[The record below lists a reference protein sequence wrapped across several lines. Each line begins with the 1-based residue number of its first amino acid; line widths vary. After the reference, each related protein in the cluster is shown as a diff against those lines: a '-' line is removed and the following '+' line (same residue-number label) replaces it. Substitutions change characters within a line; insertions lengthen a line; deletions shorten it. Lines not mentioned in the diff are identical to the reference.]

1 MNISNRFELV
11 PFTPFEEKAK
21 AVLARQAM
29 RWRGWVGIAALI
41 LGSTVS
47 CGDDFGDPSNSIR
60 DANSESEE
68 SESAEEELIEAAE
81 KIYTE
86 DCDDVTRICSES
98 HAVRVLGSLM
108 HYREAG
114 NPEGKPIILLHGQP
128 VWSYLYR
135 DIIPAL
141 PPEARII
148 APDSIGYG
156 FSQSPDIEYTWL
168 EHVDYMEA
176 FIDTLGLTDI
186 TFVVMDIG
194 SFQGLAYAQ
203 RHPDKVK
210 GLVMFEAI
218 LGPGPALDQF
228 PIPPGPGGDKVRKF
242 IDALIA
248 MRGSAAEAERLVV
261 DENYFIE
268 TLLPDAVVRSLDET
282 TMGAYRHP
290 FRERSSRYRLLG
302 IPLGI
307 PAGGIPA
314 ENHEFVLAYQ
324 QYLGSSDVPKLL
336 IHGEPGFIIPPTAA
350 ASIGSMLPNTEV
362 VNVGPG
368 SHFLPEDQPGPIAAA
383 ITTFYREQ
391 VWSSR

>member
-1 MNISNRFELV
+1 MNIPNKSELDPLFKDKPASTRRFI
-11 PFTPFEEKAK
+11 
-21 AVLARQAM
+21 
-29 RWRGWVGIAALI
+29 RWQGRIGVAALI
-41 LGSTVS
+41 LGSIVS
-47 CGDDFGDPSNSIR
+47 CGDDIGDPDHSIQ
-60 DANSESEE
+60 DADSESEDSESEE
-68 SESAEEELIEAAE
+68 SELIEAAE
-81 KIYTE
+81 AIYTE
-86 DCDDVTRICSES
+86 DCDDVTRICSTS
-98 HAVRVLGSLM
+98 HAVRVRGSLM

-114 NPEGKPIILLHGQP
+114 NPNGKPIVLLHGQP

-156 FSQSPDIEYTWL
+156 FSQSPDIEYSWL

-228 PIPPGPGGDKVRKF
+228 PIPPGPGGESVRNF

-248 MRGSAAEAERLVV
+248 IRGSAAEAERLVV

-268 TLLPDAVVRSLDET
+268 TFLPDAVVRSLDEA
-282 TMGAYRHP
+282 TMDAYRYP

-307 PAGGIPA
+307 PAGGFPA

-324 QYLGSSDVPKLL
+324 QYLGSSEVPKLL

-350 ASIGSMLPNTEV
+350 TNIGSMLPNTEV

-368 SHFLPEDQPGPIAAA
+368 SHFLPEDQPGPIAAS
-383 ITTFYREQ
+383 ITAFYRDR
-391 VWSSR
+391 VWPSARN